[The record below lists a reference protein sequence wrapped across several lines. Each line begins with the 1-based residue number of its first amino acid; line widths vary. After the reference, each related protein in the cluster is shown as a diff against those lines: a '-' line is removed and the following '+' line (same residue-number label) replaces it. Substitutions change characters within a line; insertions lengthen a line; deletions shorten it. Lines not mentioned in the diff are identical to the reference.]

1 MVVSYLLIVEIYV
14 YLFNMFL
21 FNLIFPWIFCFILV
35 TSQETTEDLP
45 VAALTKEQ
53 LQQALL
59 YLIKVCYQK

>member
-1 MVVSYLLIVEIYV
+1 
-14 YLFNMFL
+14 MFL
-21 FNLIFPWIFCFILV
+21 FNLIFTWIFCFISV

-59 YLIKVCYQK
+59 YLIKVCYNKLDYR

>member
-1 MVVSYLLIVEIYV
+1 M
-14 YLFNMFL
+14 
-21 FNLIFPWIFCFILV
+21 

-59 YLIKVCYQK
+59 YLIKNDSSFIDSLHEAYLHSLRVSHKT

>member
-1 MVVSYLLIVEIYV
+1 
-14 YLFNMFL
+14 MFL

-59 YLIKVCYQK
+59 YLIKVCYNKLDYR